1 VSASKDFG
9 AIMTAWAERTP
20 SVNALTLIGSRERKT
35 TDVLWRPDK
44 QSDWDFQ
51 IVTSTPEMFAN
62 GTWTR
67 ELQGPKLLVYSARV
81 ARIGGVPKINA
92 IFEGAEVDFVVV
104 PIELFKKMK
113 RIVARGLHRKEGEA
127 RQFIQNLAVVIRPGW
142 RFLKGAE
149 HWDAL
154 YRQAIAEVTDPRLS
168 DDAALQLANGFVCD
182 LVWTRRKIERG
193 ELSAA
198 QRMLHRELAETN
210 FRLLHELKLRQ
221 GKRSFPEARRL
232 ELLKDASATDAVSV
246 SARLESKDLTVAV
259 KKSAVTLR
267 RLMKSL
273 VGARWQWPTGVARG

>member
-1 VSASKDFG
+1 
-9 AIMTAWAERTP
+9 MTAWAERTP
-20 SVNALTLIGSRERKT
+20 SVNALTLIGSRERPAS
-35 TDVLWRPDK
+35 DALWRPDK

-51 IVTSTPEMFAN
+51 IVTSKPEMFAD
-62 GTWTR
+62 GAWTR
-67 ELQGPKLLVYSARV
+67 GLEGAKLIVYSARV

-104 PIELFKKMK
+104 PVELFKKMK
-113 RIVARGLHRKEGEA
+113 RVISRGLHRREGEE

-168 DDAALQLANGFVCD
+168 DDAVRQLANGFVCD

-193 ELSAA
+193 ELNAA

-210 FRLLHELKLRQ
+210 FRLLHELRLRR
-221 GKRSFPEARRL
+221 GERSFPEARRI
-232 ELLKDASATDAVSV
+232 ERVASKADLNAISV
-246 SARLESKDLTVAV
+246 SAKLEAEALRDAL
-259 KKSAVTLR
+259 KKSAAALR
-267 RLMKSL
+267 KLMKAL
-273 VGARWQWPTGVARG
+273 VGAGWRWPL